1 MDLEFLESLS
11 LNEKPVTPLLSMDE
25 MEAMGGDHDEEEE
38 GKEGAKTPVSQTDG
52 SGLLPFDNDAEVEDD
67 DSGSTI
73 KPETKEKTKT
83 ISAKKYAAII
93 KALEE
98 KSGEKFEDFNE
109 EDFDDTPE
117 SFLDLLD
124 NWTLKKASG
133 MLDEHIKENLTPLQQ
148 KYVELVDQ
156 GVHESTAADI
166 VKNIKAI
173 SEVTPDKLDESEDLS
188 KQVYAQFLRL
198 TTAFSDSK
206 IKKEVDRLDE
216 LGTIQ
221 EEAKDVL
228 PDVVNMIKAREKQEL
243 DSVKQREEFQRIQN
257 QKQMAALQD
266 YISTT
271 EEVGGIK
278 LSKKLK
284 DNWMKEY
291 QLVEA
296 EDGSKVNP
304 VFQNRANNPQ
314 EFDALFRLYNALGL
328 FKWDGRS
335 KRYAPDFSAIKSLGK
350 RDAISDLDKAVSA
363 ERTKSL
369 NNSGFAMENENNPD
383 KDVMLERLKE
393 IGNYNKS
400 KESNSTYN
408 FNV

>member
-1 MDLEFLESLS
+1 MDLDFLANLS
-11 LNEKPVTPLLSMDE
+11 LNEKPVAPLLSMDE
-25 MEAMGGDHDEEEE
+25 MDALGGSHEEEEEEE
-38 GKEGAKTPVSQTDG
+38 GKAPVSQTDN
-52 SGLLPFDNDAEVEDD
+52 SGLLPFNNDEEIEEED
-67 DSGSTI
+67 SSEGSPSKTE
-73 KPETKEKTKT
+73 PKEKTKT

-98 KSGEKFEDFNE
+98 KSGQKFEDFNE
-109 EDFDDTPE
+109 EEFDDTPE
-117 SFLDLLD
+117 AFLDLLD

-133 MLDEHIKENLTPLQQ
+133 MLDDHIKENLTPLQQ

-173 SEVTPDKLDESEDLS
+173 SEVTPDRLDESEDLS

-243 DSVKQREEFQRIQN
+243 DSVKQREEFQRIQT

-266 YISTT
+266 YINST

-291 QLVEA
+291 QLVDT

-350 RDAISDLDKAVSA
+350 RDALSDLDKAISA

-369 NNSGFAMENENNPD
+369 NNSGFAMESENNPD

-400 KESNSTYN
+400 KESTSTFN